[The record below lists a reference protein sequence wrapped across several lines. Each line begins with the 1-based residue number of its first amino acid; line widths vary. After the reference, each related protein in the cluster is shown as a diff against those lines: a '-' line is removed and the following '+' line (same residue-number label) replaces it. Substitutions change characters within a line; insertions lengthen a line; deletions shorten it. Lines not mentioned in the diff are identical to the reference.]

1 MNRVCIVSSGLR
13 IGGVE
18 RKITDLAQYI
28 ASAYPANRVAVDLI
42 LEVPAAKDGSE
53 NIFLRLTQETGCRIL
68 FKPVYVPL
76 LPFLLW
82 YVMRHKPDTML
93 AFSRRPGIFTL
104 TARELLRWR
113 KWRVILGSDSIASQI
128 LAWFNPEPWRRRLIG
143 AQMRRLYPRADLI
156 LVPSDMSKDDLVSN
170 FGVPPEKIRVFKNW
184 TRYVQERDAVKTID
198 LIYVGRVDGL
208 KQLTRLVEIARA
220 VREKIPSLR
229 VTLVGDGAD
238 MENVRRAVYERR
250 MEDAFEFAG
259 FQSDIGKYLAEAKIF
274 CLTSQFEG
282 MPLAALEAMAYGLPV
297 VTTAYP
303 GARELVQAGETGFVC
318 ANDREYG
325 DALTALLS
333 DDARRAAMGERA
345 RTFVRREH
353 GLHILGAYAACLV
366 EPD

>member
-1 MNRVCIVSSGLR
+1 MKRVCIVSSGLR

-18 RKITDLAQYI
+18 RKITDLVQYVS
-28 ASAYPANRVAVDLI
+28 SANTSDGVSIDLI
-42 LEVPAAKDGSE
+42 LEMRAAPDANE
-53 NIFLRLTQETGCRIL
+53 NVLLRLAEETGCRIL

-82 YVMRHKPDTML
+82 YMMRYKPDTML

-104 TARELLRWR
+104 TARELLWWR
-113 KWRVILGSDSIASQI
+113 KWRVLLGSDSIASQI
-128 LAWFNPEPWRRRLIG
+128 LAWFNPEPWRQRLIG
-143 AQMRRLYPRADLI
+143 TQMRRLYPRADLI
-156 LVPSDMSKDDLVSN
+156 LVPSDMSKDDLVSV
-170 FGVPPEKIRVFKNW
+170 FGVPSEKIRVFKNW
-184 TRYVQERDAVKTID
+184 TRYVPEQDAVKTID

-208 KQLTRLVEIARA
+208 KQLTRLVEIAHA

-238 MENVRRAVYERR
+238 MENVRRAVRERR

-259 FQSDIGKYLAEAKIF
+259 FQSDIGKYLAQAKIF
-274 CLTSQFEG
+274 CLTSHFEG

-303 GARELVQAGETGFVC
+303 GARELVQTGETGFVC

-325 DALTALLS
+325 EVLTALLS

-353 GLHILGAYAACLV
+353 GPHILDAYAACLV
-366 EPD
+366 GPN